1 MGSPGYPPHR
11 SIRCTNDPIT
21 LPACSP
27 ASPSGSSSALKV
39 RNRTAAAGARVSTDA
54 KWILGAFATGFLVL
68 GGLILTVFS
77 RLDTRIDALAA
88 DVARITADVARLLDL
103 H

>member
-1 MGSPGYPPHR
+1 MGTH
-11 SIRCTNDPIT
+11 
-21 LPACSP
+21 
-27 ASPSGSSSALKV
+27 ASSV
-39 RNRTAAAGARVSTDA
+39 AGGATDAEVKKLAISTDA